1 MNDREPPVAVTATD
15 VPARPKSS
23 NYPEPYYRRMANQE
37 KRPLGD
43 FFGLRHF
50 GVNLTTLAP
59 GGESALLH
67 AHSRQDEM
75 VYVLQGHPTLV
86 TESGET
92 PLEPGMCAGFRAGG
106 AAHHLVNRTDR
117 AVVIL
122 EVGDRPAD
130 DSVRYP
136 DDDLQ
141 ALPRGDGTLRFA
153 HRDGTPY

>member
-1 MNDREPPVAVTATD
+1 MSDRKAPPAVNATD
-15 VPARPKSS
+15 VPARTKSS
-23 NYPEPYYRRMANQE
+23 NYPEPYFTRMAKRE
-37 KRPLGD
+37 KRALGD
-43 FFGLRHF
+43 FFGLRNF

-67 AHSRQDEM
+67 AHSRQEEM
-75 VYVLQGHPTLV
+75 IYVLQGHPTLV

-106 AAHHLVNRTDR
+106 SAHQLVNRTDR

-122 EVGDRPAD
+122 EIGDRPAD

-136 DDDLQ
+136 DADLQ
-141 ALPRGDGTLRFA
+141 AVPRGDGTWRFT

>member
-1 MNDREPPVAVTATD
+1 MSDREPPAAVTATD
-15 VPARPKSS
+15 VPARTKSS
-23 NYPEPYYRRMANQE
+23 NYPEPYYSRMANRE

-67 AHSRQDEM
+67 AHSHQEEM

-86 TESGET
+86 TESDET

-106 AAHHLVNRTDR
+106 SAHHLVNRTDR
-117 AVVIL
+117 AVVFL
-122 EVGDRPAD
+122 EVGDRPPD

-141 ALPRGDGTLRFA
+141 ALPRGDGTWRFA

>member
-1 MNDREPPVAVTATD
+1 MTDPKATPAVSATD
-15 VPARPKSS
+15 VPARAKSS
-23 NYPEPYYRRMANQE
+23 NYPEPYFSRMAKRE
-37 KRPLGD
+37 KRALGD
-43 FFGLRHF
+43 FFGLRNF

-67 AHSRQDEM
+67 AHSRQEEM
-75 VYVLQGHPTLV
+75 IYVLQGHPTLV

-92 PLEPGMCAGFRAGG
+92 ALEPGMCAGFQPGG

-122 EVGDRPAD
+122 EIGDRPAD

-136 DDDLQ
+136 DADLQ
-141 ALPRGDGTLRFA
+141 AVPRGDGTWRFTR
-153 HRDGTPY
+153 RDGTPY